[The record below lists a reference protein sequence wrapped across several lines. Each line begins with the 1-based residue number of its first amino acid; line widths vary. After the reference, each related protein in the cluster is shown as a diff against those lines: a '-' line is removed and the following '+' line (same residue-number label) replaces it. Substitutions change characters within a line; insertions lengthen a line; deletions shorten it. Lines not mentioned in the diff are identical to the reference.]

1 MARIPYPKPE
11 ELTEKVRASMQE
23 LPPINILRM
32 LQHAQGNFLP
42 FISFAASVLQNQ
54 ELDGKLRELA
64 ILRVARL
71 TGANYEWTQH
81 VPIAIKAGATE
92 AQVAALADGTNEA
105 VFSALEKK
113 VLRFTE
119 ELTQN
124 VRVSEATFQAL
135 AAELPSRQLVELAI
149 AASLYGAIAR
159 VMEAF
164 QVELEPTAG
173 TYTLNIWDD
182 IKR

>member
-1 MARIPYPKPE
+1 MARIPYPRPE
-11 ELTEKVRASMQE
+11 ELNEKLRASMQTM
-23 LPPINILRM
+23 PQINILRM

-42 FISFAASVLQNQ
+42 FISFASSVLLDQ

-64 ILRVARL
+64 ILRVAHL

-92 AQVAALADGTNEA
+92 AQVAAIPKDIESK
-105 VFSALEKK
+105 VFSELEKK
-113 VLRFTE
+113 VLRFTS

-124 VRVSEATFQAL
+124 VRVSDATFKAL
-135 AAELPSRQLVELAI
+135 AAELPPRQLVELSI
-149 AASLYGAIAR
+149 AAGLYGAVAR

-173 TYTLNIWDD
+173 TYTVDIWKDV
-182 IKR
+182 KR